1 MMLVTPCLRVERSQC
16 AEVQIADFPHTV
28 KVISFKGHLEFS
40 PTGETSLSLDF

>member
-1 MMLVTPCLRVERSQC
+1 MMLVTPCLRVERSQR

-28 KVISFKGHLEFS
+28 KVISFKSHLEFS